1 MENSKLVQVLKSLEK
16 KEYLELRKFLQ
27 SPYFNHREDVLA
39 LYELLL
45 AALKK
50 KKPLPDKSTLY
61 AALFPGKPY
70 RDAPFHLVVSYLF
83 KLVEQYL
90 SVQDFLRAEKHRKLS
105 LIRSYRRRNLPG
117 HFRQVANRLKNEIE
131 EHPIR
136 DSTFYEQCRNL
147 YWEEYQM
154 KVAVEPSSR
163 DLYLDDLS
171 QMTDLAYYSQKI
183 RQVCLHIVHR
193 SIYKIGDPQSQEFPI
208 IAIIEKQGLTEVPA
222 IGIYYH
228 AYFFVQE
235 IKGEQHFQKFKSL
248 LFAHVS
254 LFSVSENRE
263 LFLMAVN
270 FCIKQVNEGNQAYFQ
285 EMFQLYQKAL
295 ALNVLLE
302 NGKLSRF
309 TYYNAVA
316 SGIQTQA
323 FEWTKKI
330 TYQYR
335 EFLEEE
341 YQESAFHF
349 NLARIEFEQ
358 NNYSEALSLINQAHF
373 PDLLFN
379 LAVKTIV
386 LKIYFHL
393 EEFDLLDAHLN
404 AMNNFI
410 RRNKIL
416 GYHRTNY
423 LNIIRYTK
431 KMLTINPYDKEA
443 LAQVRSTIQQEER
456 LTERKWLLE
465 QIRQMG
471 HP

>member
-27 SPYFNHREDVLA
+27 SPYFNHRADVTA
-39 LYELLL
+39 LYELL
-45 AALKK
+45 ATAIKK
-50 KKPLPDKSTLY
+50 KKRIPAKESLY
-61 AALFPGKPY
+61 QALFPKEPY
-70 RDAPFHLVVSYLF
+70 QDARFHLLVSYLF

-90 SVQDFLRAEKHRKLS
+90 SVQGFLQEESHSKLG
-105 LIRSYRRRNLPG
+105 LIRSYRQRNLTS
-117 HFRQVANRLKNEIE
+117 HFRQVANRLKKEIE
-131 EHPIR
+131 ENPIR
-136 DSTFYEQCRNL
+136 DSVFYEQCRNL
-147 YWEEYQM
+147 FWEEYQM

-163 DLYLDDLS
+163 NLYLEDLS
-171 QMTDLAYYSQKI
+171 RMTDLAYCSQKI
-183 RQVCLHIVHR
+183 RQVCLLVVQR
-193 SIYKIGDPQSQEFPI
+193 SIYKIEDPEGMEFPI
-208 IAIIEKQGLTEVPA
+208 IVFVKEQGLMEVPA

-228 AYFFVQE
+228 AFYFVQE
-235 IKGEQHFQKFKSL
+235 IEGEKHFQKFKSL

-254 LFSVSENRE
+254 IFSVSENRE

-270 FCIKQVNEGNQAYFQ
+270 FCIKQVNEGNKAYFQ

-309 TYYNAVA
+309 TYSNAVA
-316 SGIQTQA
+316 SGIQTEA
-323 FEWTKKI
+323 FDWAKEI

-335 EFLEEE
+335 DYLEEE

-358 NNYSEALSLINQAHF
+358 NNYSEALTSINQAYF
-373 PDLLFN
+373 PDLFFN
-379 LAVKTIV
+379 LAAKTIT

-410 RRNKIL
+410 RRNKVL

-431 KMLTINPYDKEA
+431 KMITLNTYDKEA
-443 LAQVRSTIQQEER
+443 IAQLISMVQEEEK

-465 QIRQMG
+465 QI
-471 HP
+471 HILSK